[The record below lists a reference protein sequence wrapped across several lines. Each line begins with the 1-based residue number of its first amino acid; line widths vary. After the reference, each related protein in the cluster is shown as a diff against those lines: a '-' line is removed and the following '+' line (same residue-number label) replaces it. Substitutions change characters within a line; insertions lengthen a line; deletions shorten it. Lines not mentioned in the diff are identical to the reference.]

1 LAAARSIVTSPA
13 GTTTASSATTSRPTP
28 VATTPPAPF
37 ARRWPS
43 WAPLGAGTSSDAG
56 AGCLTRAHILLAA
69 IEGDRYPA
77 VRHLAARALGQLLA
91 AAAPAGAD
99 VVRTA
104 LAIDATGEESAR
116 AEARRADID
125 IGE

>member
-1 LAAARSIVTSPA
+1 
-13 GTTTASSATTSRPTP
+13 
-28 VATTPPAPF
+28 
-37 ARRWPS
+37 
-43 WAPLGAGTSSDAG
+43 
-56 AGCLTRAHILLAA
+56 
-69 IEGDRYPA
+69 